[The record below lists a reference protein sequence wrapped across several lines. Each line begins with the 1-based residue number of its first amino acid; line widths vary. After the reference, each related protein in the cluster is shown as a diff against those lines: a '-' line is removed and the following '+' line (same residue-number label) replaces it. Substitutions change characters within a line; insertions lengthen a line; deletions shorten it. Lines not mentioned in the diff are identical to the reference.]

1 MRLLFLGRNS
11 LMTVVTFATLL
22 SALGLFGQLA
32 AAADVCDTSEFRSRD
47 CTTGTIIED
56 RVDVEATEGPE
67 GSIPPRGSPPPA
79 TSNEGTDAEPPV
91 GGDALTPNGQ
101 RFFDDFTIVGPVTI
115 ADLASF
121 RPLTGTTHMEPNGWT
136 IAGLPTNFWIT
147 ATTHTLTGPLLDRP
161 ATVQFTPVATR
172 YTYGDGTPTVRTPL
186 GGSWASSG
194 MPEFS
199 ATGTSHIYRS
209 TGTYT
214 VTPQVDFTV
223 RYSYDGGA
231 WVPVDGILTA
241 TADPLT
247 ANVVR
252 ASTVLVADDCLE
264 APNGPGC

>member
-1 MRLLFLGRNS
+1 MS
-11 LMTVVTFATLL
+11 L
-22 SALGLFGQLA
+22 SGLIPA
-32 AAADVCDTSEFRSRD
+32 AAPEIAADCPAEVRWS
-47 CTTGTIIED
+47 TGCPGVNATI
-56 RVDVEATEGPE
+56 EGPN
-67 GSIPPRGSPPPA
+67 A
-79 TSNEGTDAEPPV
+79 VLEGTDGRPGSTPSAAPATRPDPFTAPTPSPA
-91 GGDALTPNGQ
+91 DAVTPNGQ
-101 RFFDDFTIVGPVTI
+101 QYFDDITIVGPVTI

-121 RPLTGTTHMEPNGWT
+121 RPLTGTTQMEPNGWT
-136 IAGLPTNFWIT
+136 VAGLPTNFWVT

-172 YTYGDGTPTVRTPL
+172 YNYGDGTPTVRTPL

-194 MPEFS
+194 MAEFS
-199 ATGTSHIYRS
+199 ETGTSHIYRS

-223 RYSYDGGA
+223 QYSYDGGA

>member
-1 MRLLFLGRNS
+1 
-11 LMTVVTFATLL
+11 
-22 SALGLFGQLA
+22 
-32 AAADVCDTSEFRSRD
+32 
-47 CTTGTIIED
+47 
-56 RVDVEATEGPE
+56 
-67 GSIPPRGSPPPA
+67 
-79 TSNEGTDAEPPV
+79 
-91 GGDALTPNGQ
+91 
-101 RFFDDFTIVGPVTI
+101 
-115 ADLASF
+115 
-121 RPLTGTTHMEPNGWT
+121 MEPNGWT
-136 IAGLPTNFWIT
+136 VAGLPTNFWIT

-172 YTYGDGTPTVRTPL
+172 YTYGDGTPTVRTSL

-194 MPEFS
+194 MAEFS
-199 ATGTSHIYRS
+199 ETGTSHIYRS

-223 RYSYDGGA
+223 QYSYDGGA

>member
-1 MRLLFLGRNS
+1 VLNRSAVLFLAAVISMMSGPQPEHGCTQTQVYDGSCPNI
-11 LMTVVTFATLL
+11 TATID
-22 SALGLFGQLA
+22 GG
-32 AAADVCDTSEFRSRD
+32 E
-47 CTTGTIIED
+47 
-56 RVDVEATEGPE
+56 VDVEATNDKPGGTPPN
-67 GSIPPRGSPPPA
+67 SPPRTP
-79 TSNEGTDAEPPV
+79 SNEGATATEPMGGAVPTEPP
-91 GGDALTPNGQ
+91 
-101 RFFDDFTIVGPVTI
+101 FWDDITIVGPVTI

-136 IAGLPTNFWIT
+136 VAGLPTNFWIT

-172 YTYGDGTPTVRTPL
+172 YSYGDGTPTVRTPL

-199 ATGTSHIYRS
+199 ETGTSHIYRS